1 MDAVTEKILE
11 EYHQGKH
18 LESRPRILVTGCPIG
33 GDTMKILEGIEENG
47 GVVVAVENCSG
58 VKTLDQMVDET
69 QEDIYGAM
77 TQKIFIYR
85 LLYYDAE
92 RQSN

>member
-1 MDAVTEKILE
+1 MINGSKYRFDFKTTPELVDAVTEKILE

-58 VKTLDQMVDET
+58 
-69 QEDIYGAM
+69 
-77 TQKIFIYR
+77 
-85 LLYYDAE
+85 
-92 RQSN
+92 